1 MSRDLTC
8 TPGSLVPFPA
18 ESPSTTSWALGDGE
32 HSSRSTTITLEQD
45 SGEACP
51 LVFFCGSLLAIAELG
66 LGSRPPFSVSTTDS
80 LCHILLT
87 KLYLGAG
94 EDGLFSCPVRQTSEG
109 LWVSPGV
116 GPPRYPQVF
125 LVAHEGTG
133 RGLSSGATASVVI
146 SFSPVWG

>member
-8 TPGSLVPFPA
+8 TLGSLVPFPA
-18 ESPSTTSWALGDGE
+18 ESPSTTSWALEDGE

-45 SGEACP
+45 SGETCP
-51 LVFFCGSLLAIAELG
+51 LVFFCGSFLAIAELG
-66 LGSRPPFSVSTTDS
+66 HGSRLPFSVSTTDS

-87 KLYLGAG
+87 KLYLGAR
-94 EDGLFSCPVRQTSEG
+94 EDGLFSCLVRGTSEG

-116 GPPRYPQVF
+116 GLLRYPQVF
-125 LVAHEGTG
+125 SVAREGTG

-146 SFSPVWG
+146 SFSPAWG